1 MARRDAEAGSFSISS
16 SSSSTFGGV
25 VVLAAAP
32 SLARRGV
39 GEGVS
44 LTARFDPSGE
54 PHRSMGEL
62 TRAPSGTSG
71 GGERGSGR
79 SLIGHDVSS
88 PVESSLRMVA
98 GGRRSRRWSA
108 TVARSWPS
116 GNRAPPGQRERGTRS
131 CCRGSAPQVSRRE
144 KHLQLRGFSVGAESL
159 GDPIPEPRG
168 GDALHALRPPPQR
181 LNSEVGANIDNGS
194 VPMANFLGQIQTA
207 HQLCE
212 TLTRFAHVANCRAG
226 A

>member
-16 SSSSTFGGV
+16 FSSLTSGV
-25 VVLAAAP
+25 VIVLAAAP

-54 PHRSMGEL
+54 PHRSIGEL
-62 TRAPSGTSG
+62 TRAPSGASG

-98 GGRRSRRWSA
+98 GEGGRVGGQRLSRE
-108 TVARSWPS
+108 V
-116 GNRAPPGQRERGTRS
+116 GRAEIGHPPGQRESGTRS
-131 CCRGSAPQVSRRE
+131 RCRGSAPRVSRRA

-168 GDALHALRPPPQR
+168 GDASHALRPPPQR
-181 LNSEVGANIDNGS
+181 LTSGRGLDGANIDNGS
-194 VPMANFLGQIQTA
+194 QQFEPARVTMANF
-207 HQLCE
+207 H
-212 TLTRFAHVANCRAG
+212 ANFRLLSCA
-226 A
+226 